1 MCQSN
6 GPWSYHPICQA
17 VLLQQIIN
25 SIWIT
30 AIWFVCCVLHKK
42 VRFCFPSVLYIL
54 QHRDCTYKQ
63 QKPVLSVS
71 VEESNKDIPHLLWF
85 DALTTNSV
93 IRCFHLVD
101 RIQTAKKDSRSF
113 CERASFISY
122 SFDLQLNAF
131 ERQKRGLHSLSQHV
145 VIK

>member
-30 AIWFVCCVLHKK
+30 AIWFVCYVLHKK

-63 QKPVLSVS
+63 QKPVLCCLS
-71 VEESNKDIPHLLWF
+71 LWRNQIKTSHICSHF
-85 DALTTNSV
+85 TPKSV
-93 IRCFHLVD
+93 IRCFHLVAG
-101 RIQTAKKDSRSF
+101 IQTAKKDSRSF

-122 SFDLQLNAF
+122 SVDLNAF

>member
-85 DALTTNSV
+85 EALTTNSV
-93 IRCFHLVD
+93 IRCFHLVAG
-101 RIQTAKKDSRSF
+101 IQTAKKRLQIVLWT
-113 CERASFISY
+113 RKLYFIK
-122 SFDLQLNAF
+122 FWPTIECLWTTK
-131 ERQKRGLHSLSQHV
+131 KRFTFTQPARGN
-145 VIK
+145 